1 MAKENRVVLHVK
13 SIGENVALVRMVAS
27 GFLFPYDLTMEELDE
42 IKIALSEAVT
52 NCIVHGYEEQENQ
65 EITVTLEVREDM
77 LMLQVEDTGVGII
90 DIAQAMLPAFSTREE
105 HMGLGFVFMQTFMD
119 DVSVQSTPGEGTTV
133 TMWKRLPQVESEVS
147 AFIHETSEET
157 LEETLNESF
166 NQNFGEVE

>member
-13 SIGENVALVRMVAS
+13 SIGENVALVRMMAS

-52 NCIVHGYEEQENQ
+52 NCIVHGYQEQEDK
-65 EITVTLEVREDM
+65 EIVVTMEVKNRT
-77 LMLQVEDTGVGII
+77 LMMQVIDYGVGIA

-119 DVSVQSTPGEGTTV
+119 DLQVHSSVGFGTTV
-133 TMWKRLPQVESEVS
+133 TMYKHLSQADAQDIQYKSE
-147 AFIHETSEET
+147 
-157 LEETLNESF
+157 
-166 NQNFGEVE
+166 

>member
-52 NCIVHGYEEQENQ
+52 NCIVHGYQEQEDK
-65 EITVTLEVREDM
+65 EIVVTMDVKHQM
-77 LMLQVEDTGVGII
+77 LMMQVTDYGVGIA
-90 DIAQAMLPAFSTREE
+90 DITQAMLPAFSTKAE

-119 DVSVQSTPGEGTTV
+119 GVEVQSNVGFGTTV
-133 TMWKRLPQVESEVS
+133 TMYKHLSQFDAGEQQ
-147 AFIHETSEET
+147 A
-157 LEETLNESF
+157 
-166 NQNFGEVE
+166 EVE